1 MCRGN
6 QKADAV
12 DWGCASGMKTG
23 VESQKTNFFR
33 FFFEGAAD
41 EGADDGEDS
50 GADDGAKD
58 GEDDGEDDGENDGDD
73 EETKPK
79 QIKTQKTTN
88 KSIYLNSYEKT
99 FFDSDGCSVLV
110 GYR

>member
-1 MCRGN
+1 M
-6 QKADAV
+6 V

-23 VESQKTNFFR
+23 VEPQKTNFFLI
-33 FFFEGAAD
+33 FFEGAAD
-41 EGADDGEDS
+41 EGA
-50 GADDGAKD
+50 
-58 GEDDGEDDGENDGDD
+58 DDGEDDGENDGDD

>member
-1 MCRGN
+1 MGLRKWYENGRR
-6 QKADAV
+6 
-12 DWGCASGMKTG
+12 ASKN
-23 VESQKTNFFR
+23 ELFLI
-33 FFFEGAAD
+33 FFEGAAD

-50 GADDGAKD
+50 GADDGVDDGAKD
-58 GEDDGEDDGENDGDD
+58 GEDDGDD